1 MAYRK
6 LWLNINGA
14 NRMVVFDPEK
24 DTLAAVLRR
33 IGLTGV
39 KIGCGI
45 GVCGVCSVLVDGKVV
60 RSCAKKMKNIR
71 EFSKILTI
79 EGVGT
84 PMHLHP
90 LQQAFLY
97 YGGVQCGFCTPGFIV
112 SAYQLLQEN
121 PSPSREEVRAWF
133 KANKNYCRCTGYK
146 QIVDAVMAAAKVM
159 RGEASM
165 DEITFHNED
174 CDNQFYGSSLP
185 RPSALG
191 KVTGT
196 LDYGEDM
203 SLKLPPDALH
213 VAVVQPRV
221 THHANILD
229 IDVSE
234 AEKMPGVV
242 KVITAK
248 DIYAAGGNNLLNQY
262 VAHPRSKITAPT
274 RPILSEK
281 KIVRWGD
288 IIGLVAADTPEHAR
302 EAAKKVKME
311 YEQLPE
317 YLNVLEAVAPGAT
330 EIHPGYPNMFIT
342 QHTAMGE
349 DADEIIS
356 TSEYEVSGSYKT
368 SRQPHLSMEGDIVI
382 AYRDEEGRLTLEC
395 KTQALYPNLMTIGK
409 GIGVPD
415 NQLRVLQH
423 GAVGASFGWSI
434 DATSFA
440 LAGAACVITGRP
452 VSMVM
457 SWEEHN
463 HYCGKRSSMH
473 TNCRLGCD
481 KEGRLTALEYDMAVD
496 HGAYVEGADSIMTKY
511 MHFGVPYRIPNVRGV
526 VRMVTTN
533 HNHTTAW
540 RGYGLPQVSTAME
553 GMMDEMAEK
562 LGMDPFEFRY
572 QNILREGDTSVCNE
586 TFDCTQYPRI
596 MDMARPYY
604 QECKE
609 RAARES
615 TPAFKRGVG
624 IAPMFFI
631 PLGSNKDKAEA
642 RLEIKEDN
650 RIYVYNTYHEM
661 GQGGDI
667 GSLAS
672 TLEAL
677 KPMGVTPEDIVL
689 DINDSEDCP
698 NSGISAGSRSHFM
711 NGGAIN
717 EAGRLMLE
725 TLKKEDGTY
734 RTYQE
739 LKEEGLA
746 TSFLGH
752 FTITPQ
758 NYVKID
764 YNTGLGGWQP
774 KPMIGFCVAEVG
786 VDTKTGKAKVLSVK
800 AWANCGK
807 IANRLSAEGQA
818 YGGYAQN
825 IGYALTENY
834 DDVKKHG
841 NIIGA
846 GLPSI
851 EEVPDRLEVVWIED
865 DPCPAGPF
873 GSNGLSEC
881 FFSGEHNAFLNGIHD
896 ATGVRIYGIP
906 ARPDMI
912 QAGLAKVAAG
922 EKTESPGP
930 YFLGSDFYDEL
941 EELMDT
947 PVPEDWVA
955 RLIASMSGAE
965 PTKPAEEKGGEQNQT
980 EDGEIK
986 GIVEL

>member
-1 MAYRK
+1 MAYKK

-14 NRMVVFDPEK
+14 NRMVVFDLEK
-24 DTLAAVLRR
+24 DTLADVLRR

-45 GVCGVCSVLVDGKVV
+45 GVCGVCSVLLDGKVV
-60 RSCAKKMKNIR
+60 RSCTKKMNTVK
-71 EFSKILTI
+71 EFSKIITV

-90 LQQAFLY
+90 LQQAFMY
-97 YGGVQCGFCTPGFIV
+97 YGGIQCGFCTPGFIV

-121 PSPSREEVRAWF
+121 PAPTREEVRAWF
-133 KANKNYCRCTGYK
+133 KKNRNYCRCTGYK

-159 RGEASM
+159 RGEATM
-165 DEITFHNED
+165 EDITFHHED
-174 CDNQFYGSSLP
+174 CKGEYYGSTLP

-203 SLKLPPDALH
+203 SLKLPPDLLH
-213 VAVVQPRV
+213 VALVQPRV
-221 THHANILD
+221 THHANILN
-229 IDVSE
+229 IDTSE
-234 AEKMPGVV
+234 AEKMPGVF

-248 DIYAAGGNNLLNQY
+248 DIYAVGGNNLINQY

-281 KIVRWGD
+281 KILRWGD
-288 IIGLVAADTPEHAR
+288 VIGLVAADSVEHAR
-302 EAAKKVKME
+302 EAAKKVKMD

-317 YLNVLEAVAPGAT
+317 YMNPLEAVAPGAV

-349 DADEIIS
+349 DAAEVIES
-356 TSEYEVSGSYKT
+356 SAHVVSGRFKT

-382 AYRDEEGRLTLEC
+382 AYRDEEGKLTIEC
-395 KTQALYPNLMTIGK
+395 KTQAVYPNLMTIGK
-409 GIGVPD
+409 GIGVAD
-415 NQLRVLQH
+415 KELRIMQH

-434 DATSFA
+434 DPASFA
-440 LAGAACVITGRP
+440 LAGAACVITGHP
-452 VSMVM
+452 VSLVM
-457 SWEEHN
+457 SWEEHQ
-463 HYCGKRSSMH
+463 HYAGKRSSMY

-481 KEGRLTALEYDMAVD
+481 KDGKLTALEYDLAVD

-540 RGYGLPQVSTAME
+540 RGYGIPQVSTAME
-553 GMMDEMAEK
+553 GLMDMMAEQ

-572 QNILREGDTSVCNE
+572 QNILKEGDVSVCNE
-586 TFDCTQYPRI
+586 TFDCTQYQRI

-604 QECKE
+604 HECKE

-615 TPAFKRGVG
+615 TPEFKRGVG

-650 RIYVYNTYHEM
+650 KIYVYNTYHEM

-667 GSLAS
+667 GSLSSA
-672 TLEAL
+672 LEAL
-677 KPMGVTPEDIVL
+677 KPMGVNPDDIVL
-689 DINDSEDCP
+689 DINDSQDCP

-711 NGGAIN
+711 NGGAIR
-717 EAGRLMLE
+717 EAAKLMLE
-725 TLKKEDGTY
+725 ELKKPDGTY

-739 LKEEGLA
+739 LKAEGLK

-764 YNTGLGGWQP
+764 YSTGLGGWQP
-774 KPMIGFCVAEVG
+774 KPMIGFCVSEVG
-786 VDTKTGKAKVLSVK
+786 VDTASGKTKVLSIK
-800 AWANCGK
+800 TWADCGK
-807 IANRLSAEGQA
+807 IANRLSAEGQV
-818 YGGYAQN
+818 YGGYAQS
-825 IGYALTENY
+825 IGYALTEDY
-834 DDVKKHG
+834 DDVKRHG

-851 EEVPDRLEVVWIED
+851 EEVPDHMEVVWIED

-896 ATGVRIYGIP
+896 ATGARVYSIP
-906 ARPDMI
+906 ARPEVV
-912 QAGLAKVAAG
+912 KAALEQVERG
-922 EKTESPGP
+922 EAATPPAP

-947 PVPEDWVA
+947 PVPADWVA
-955 RLIASMSGAE
+955 RLIASMS
-965 PTKPAEEKGGEQNQT
+965 AEEPAKPSQGEKKD
-980 EDGEIK
+980 EGKEK